1 MEKIGVVTVTY
12 NSSEVID
19 KFLEDLFNQKFPNFF
34 LYVVD
39 NASTDNSLE
48 KINKLKESRVKIIK
62 NSINKGVASANNKGI
77 ASALKDNCSH
87 ILLLNNDVEFRDNL
101 FEILINSIRSDKYS
115 LVSPKI
121 NFFDNQNI
129 IWYAGGFF
137 NKYKGFLPTHIGLN
151 YKDEGYFNKKATTE
165 YASTCCLLIK
175 KEVFNDIGLMD
186 EKYFVYFDDTD
197 FLYRVLK
204 DNRHKLLYNPSA
216 TLYHKVGSLSKSFM
230 KTREHKIYRS
240 DFFLTQNI
248 KNHIYFLRKIGGYFA
263 FVFCLILFF
272 KNNIRFLLSPRI
284 KLNLSTFILINKAY
298 LAGWRL

>member
-12 NSSEVID
+12 NSSDVID
-19 KFLEDLFNQKFPNFF
+19 KFLEDLFKQKFLNFL

-48 KINKLKESRVKIIK
+48 KINKIKDSRTKVIK
-62 NSINKGVASANNKGI
+62 NSVNKGVANANNKGI

-87 ILLLNNDVEFRDNL
+87 VLLLNNDVEFTDDL
-101 FEILINSIRSDKYS
+101 FYILINSISSNKYS

-121 NFFDNQNI
+121 NFFDNKDI
-129 IWYAGGFF
+129 IWYAGGVF
-137 NKYKGFLPTHIGLN
+137 NKYNGFLPSHIGLN
-151 YKDEGYFNKKATTE
+151 GKDGDNFNEKATTE

-175 KEVFNDIGLMD
+175 KEVFDDIGLMD

-230 KTREHKIYRS
+230 KKQNNKLYRS

-248 KNHIYFLRKIGGYFA
+248 KNHIYFLRKIGGPFA
-263 FVFCLILFF
+263 FVFSLFLF
-272 KNNIRFLLSPRI
+272 VKNNARFLLSSRI
-284 KLNLSTFILINKAY
+284 KFNLSTFILINKAY
-298 LAGWRL
+298 IAGWRL

>member
-12 NSSEVID
+12 NSSDVID
-19 KFLEDLFNQKFPNFF
+19 KFLKDLFKQKFSKFL

-48 KINKLKESRVKIIK
+48 KINKIKDSRTKVIK
-62 NSINKGVASANNKGI
+62 NSVNKGVANANNKGI

-87 ILLLNNDVEFRDNL
+87 VLLLNNDVEFTDDL
-101 FEILINSIRSDKYS
+101 FYILINSIRSNKYS

-121 NFFDNQNI
+121 NFFDNKDI
-129 IWYAGGFF
+129 IWYAGGIF
-137 NKYKGFLPTHIGLN
+137 NKYNGFLPSHIGLN
-151 YKDEGYFNKKATTE
+151 DKDKGHKNEKTTTE

-175 KEVFNDIGLMD
+175 KEVFDDIGLMD

-216 TLYHKVGSLSKSFM
+216 ILYHKVGSLSKSFM
-230 KTREHKIYRS
+230 KKQNNKLYRS

-248 KNHIYFLRKIGGYFA
+248 KNHIYFLRKIGGPFA
-263 FVFCLILFF
+263 FVFSLFLF
-272 KNNIRFLLSPRI
+272 VKNNARFLLSSRI
-284 KLNLSTFILINKAY
+284 KFNLSTFILINKAY
-298 LAGWRL
+298 ISGWRL

>member
-1 MEKIGVVTVTY
+1 MWGVSNALGKNLNLLFSGRGSFSKTSNPAPAISFV
-12 NSSEVID
+12 D
-19 KFLEDLFNQKFPNFF
+19 K
-34 LYVVD
+34 
-39 NASTDNSLE
+39 A
-48 KINKLKESRVKIIK
+48 I
-62 NSINKGVASANNKGI
+62 
-77 ASALKDNCSH
+77 
-87 ILLLNNDVEFRDNL
+87 
-101 FEILINSIRSDKYS
+101 IRSSS
-115 LVSPKI
+115 L
-121 NFFDNQNI
+121 I
-129 IWYAGGFF
+129 IGP
-137 NKYKGFLPTHIGLN
+137 L
-151 YKDEGYFNKKATTE
+151 EV
-165 YASTCCLLIK
+165 LIK
-175 KEVFNDIGLMD
+175 KEVFEDIGLMD

-204 DNRHKLLYNPSA
+204 DKRHKLLYNPSA

-230 KTREHKIYRS
+230 KTRKHKIYRS